1 MDAARRPVN
10 RWKVVSVFAVSALLL
25 LLVLCVAYVAFPA
38 FWLKL
43 AAREMNVPAVI
54 TQVKKLNQLVT
65 VKYSIQRVVG
75 LTEPKVPFGEESILL
90 MVEGQALAGVD
101 LNELTSDDV
110 SPRGTHPMRV
120 MLPRAKMMQVFLDE
134 KRTKVW
140 DRHITWWTP
149 WAPYDPELEHKARL
163 SALDDVRSAAL
174 GMGILENAQRN
185 AQVVIAGFLH
195 SLGIEAQVVTRPS

>member
-1 MDAARRPVN
+1 
-10 RWKVVSVFAVSALLL
+10 VFAVSAFLL

>member
-1 MDAARRPVN
+1 MDAARQSVN
-10 RWKVVSVFAVSALLL
+10 KWKVVSVFALSAFLL
-25 LLVLCVAYVAFPA
+25 LLVLCVAYIAFPA
-38 FWLKL
+38 LWLKL

-75 LTEPKVPFGEESILL
+75 LAEPKVPFGEESILL

-101 LNELTSDDV
+101 LNELTADDV

-120 MLPRAKMMQVFLDE
+120 MLPRSKMMQVFLDE

-140 DRHITWWTP
+140 DRHVTWWTP

-163 SALDDVRSAAL
+163 SALDDVRSAAVA
-174 GMGILENAQRN
+174 MGILQNAQRN
-185 AQVVIAGFLH
+185 AQVVIEGFLH

>member
-1 MDAARRPVN
+1 M
-10 RWKVVSVFAVSALLL
+10 FAVSAFLL

>member
-1 MDAARRPVN
+1 MDAARQSTN
-10 RWKVVSVFAVSALLL
+10 KWKVAAILAASAFVLLFIA
-25 LLVLCVAYVAFPA
+25 CIGYFSFPA
-38 FWLKL
+38 LWLRL
-43 AAREMNVPAVI
+43 AAREMNAPAVI

-101 LNELTSDDV
+101 LNELTADDV
-110 SPRGTHPMRV
+110 SPRGTHPMLV
-120 MLPRAKMMQVFLDE
+120 MLPPAKVMQVFLDE

-140 DRHITWWTP
+140 DRHVTWWTP
-149 WAPYDPELEHKARL
+149 WVPYDPELEHKARL
-163 SALDDVRSAAL
+163 SALDDVRSAAME
-174 GMGILENAQRN
+174 MGILQNAQRN
-185 AQVVIAGFLH
+185 AQTVIEGFLH

>member
-1 MDAARRPVN
+1 M
-10 RWKVVSVFAVSALLL
+10 FAVSALLL

>member
-1 MDAARRPVN
+1 MDAVRESVN
-10 RWKVVSVFAVSALLL
+10 RWKVVSVFAVSAFLLL
-25 LLVLCVAYVAFPA
+25 LILCVAYIAFPA
-38 FWLKL
+38 LWLKL

-101 LNELTSDDV
+101 LNELTADDV
-110 SPRGTHPMRV
+110 SPRSTHPMRV

-134 KRTKVW
+134 KRIKVW

-163 SALDDVRSAAL
+163 SALDDVRSAAV
-174 GMGILENAQRN
+174 GMGILQNAQRN
-185 AQVVIAGFLH
+185 AQVVIEGFLH
-195 SLGIEAQVVTRPS
+195 SLGIEAQVVARPS

>member
-1 MDAARRPVN
+1 
-10 RWKVVSVFAVSALLL
+10 VFAVSALLL